1 MLAEPLG
8 GQVVDSLTIVL
19 FALLCRFAIEEQE
32 RMDAP
37 PSQGRFERQLCWLL
51 VSKTAVGC
59 DYESTFVRVDHQRA
73 RRLQEIADDGTAQE
87 SLFQFAFLP
96 AWPIP

>member
-19 FALLCRFAIEEQE
+19 FALLCRFAIEERE
-32 RMDAP
+32 RMDVP
-37 PSQGRFERQLCWLL
+37 PSQGRLERQLCWLL
-51 VSKTAVGC
+51 ASKAAVGC
-59 DYESTFVRVDHQRA
+59 DHESTFVRVDHQRA
-73 RRLQEIADDGTAQE
+73 RRLQELADEGTTQE
-87 SLFQFAFLP
+87 SLFQFGVLP